1 MPRVAATL
9 EKLLDPAVLSPLL
22 VVAGLIF
29 LCGLNNILY
38 TLAHNPREAPRII
51 PRIGPV
57 PSRNLQ
63 SFSELA
69 ISLMGYLMIVGG
81 CYILYT
87 SGRYAH
93 RRSALTYVLVAGMVL
108 IALAAL
114 LLMSLYAQKVG

>member
-1 MPRVAATL
+1 VPRAAAIL
-9 EKLLDPAVLSPLL
+9 EKILDPTVLSPLL
-22 VVAGLIF
+22 IAAGLVF

-38 TLAHNPREAPRII
+38 TLAHNPEDFLKASS
-51 PRIGPV
+51 RIGPV
-57 PSRNLQ
+57 PSRSLQ
-63 SFSELA
+63 NFSELV

-87 SGRYAH
+87 ADRYAH
-93 RRSALTYVLVAGMVL
+93 RRSALTYVLIAGMVL